1 MNHNWCTSCDLPF
14 CICLITA
21 TKRCGQEVQRT
32 FITAESTFECFCA
45 CLWNTCSSRMV
56 PCISNVQDNQSS
68 RKKKILYTCFSLFYL
83 CLNSLS
89 KTNVQV
95 RICNIIYYKELS
107 ASLAR
112 ELNDKAGFT
121 QENLLLLYI
130 LFWKTVVLLISIK
143 ASHSKAKNGEGFADQ
158 NCRTEGKARMM
169 YTAEMTS
176 QGIDLGWNWWQM
188 HGMTILT
195 WNRFH
200 CSLFLHHAQ
209 LTALLPACYL
219 VKITRCW
226 SQWCLFLVLGA
237 RAVVYKK
244 MGIVNS
250 SR

>member
-1 MNHNWCTSCDLPF
+1 MNHNWCTSCDSPF

-121 QENLLLLYI
+121 QENLLLLYH
-130 LFWKTVVLLISIK
+130 TVLENSGVADK
-143 ASHSKAKNGEGFADQ
+143 HKSKSLKSKEW
-158 NCRTEGKARMM
+158 R
-169 YTAEMTS
+169 
-176 QGIDLGWNWWQM
+176 GI
-188 HGMTILT
+188 
-195 WNRFH
+195 
-200 CSLFLHHAQ
+200 
-209 LTALLPACYL
+209 
-219 VKITRCW
+219 CW
-226 SQWCLFLVLGA
+226 PKL
-237 RAVVYKK
+237 
-244 MGIVNS
+244 
-250 SR
+250 